1 MVSHHGEYEFGAPKR
16 PKTLEAF
23 ALHYADD
30 LDAKMNHLSRLLDN
44 EKESPSH
51 WTPFQQVYDRF
62 VFKGTREGQEVA
74 DSQVDNRKA
83 EPEPENYSFLD
94 MLDSSAK
101 GEEP

>member
-1 MVSHHGEYEFGAPKR
+1 M
-16 PKTLEAF
+16 EAF
-23 ALHYADD
+23 VLHYADN
-30 LDAKMNHLSRLLDN
+30 LDAKMNHLTRLLDN

-62 VFKGTREGQEVA
+62 MFKGTGEGQEVA
-74 DSQVDNRKA
+74 DIQTDKSKD

-101 GEEP
+101 GEEH